1 MMHWGNLP
9 GMGMGGFGFGGI
21 LMILFWVFVVIGLV
35 YITKG
40 LLGSSKAVA
49 SSETAE
55 NILKRRYASGEISK
69 EEFHD
74 KMSVVQRTS

>member
-1 MMHWGNLP
+1 MMHWGNFP
-9 GMGMGGFGFGGI
+9 GMGIGGFGFGGI
-21 LMILFWVFVVIGLV
+21 FMILFWVLVVLGLI

-49 SSETAE
+49 TGETAE
-55 NILKRRYASGEISK
+55 DILKRRYASGEISK